1 MTDVS
6 ALQSLSTYPVGSQP
20 TGIEE
25 ITVKA
30 KKPDE
35 GFSFWDFL
43 DVINP
48 LQHIPVVNTI
58 YREMTGDEIK
68 PASKMIGG
76 AILGGPIGLG
86 VAMVDTV
93 IEDST
98 GKDMGGHAMALFQ
111 GDDTGTPS
119 TQTASVQTATTQSSA
134 REFIP
139 APLATLPSAVLSA
152 NSILEK
158 EDEEPEAV
166 PPPEE
171 TEAAIAAAAAAAP
184 QGMVFMPLPGRQ
196 KSQSFSALNSAGRA
210 EVRQTREFMPI
221 KEMNRTS
228 TSVRQNTS
236 TANPSTV
243 AQFRAQAAAHMGNQM
258 GDLSGV
264 PSRKSVLDLTKP

>member
-6 ALQSLSTYPVGSQP
+6 DLQSLYTYPVGTQP
-20 TGIEE
+20 AGIEE

-30 KKPDE
+30 KKTDD

-68 PASKMIGG
+68 PASEMIGG

-98 GKDMGGHAMALFQ
+98 GKDTGGHAMALFR
-111 GDDTGTPS
+111 GDDTGAPAP
-119 TQTASVQTATTQSSA
+119 QTAFAVNSQPAPTAASSQTVAQ
-134 REFIP
+134 EFIP
-139 APLATLPSAVLSA
+139 APLATLPSAVLMA
-152 NSILEK
+152 DSILEK
-158 EDEEPEAV
+158 EDEEPEAA

-184 QGMVFMPLPGRQ
+184 QGMVFMPLPGR
-196 KSQSFSALNSAGRA
+196 
-210 EVRQTREFMPI
+210 
-221 KEMNRTS
+221 
-228 TSVRQNTS
+228 
-236 TANPSTV
+236 PS
-243 AQFRAQAAAHMGNQM
+243 H
-258 GDLSGV
+258 
-264 PSRKSVLDLTKP
+264 